1 MTSSPRSRARN
12 DTPVARILKSIG
24 ALLGSVLAMA
34 IWLDAAVVRAIHAR
48 LTAEC
53 SGVFDTISDVADAS
67 FYGIAALG
75 IYASGLLAL
84 SIPAAR
90 RWKDGCERWVRGS
103 LLMLLTLLTGG
114 FMTLIL
120 KHVVARARPFLL
132 LESGHYG
139 LAAPFAGAP
148 FNSFPSSHA
157 FTAFA
162 VAFVLAGLLPNW
174 RKCLLALASIPSIC
188 RVLALEHFPS
198 DVITSA
204 VIAAWCVGFWA
215 PRIFAPRSNWPLRRP
230 WHWRR
235 PPVPGAAE
243 PRR

>member
-1 MTSSPRSRARN
+1 MTSSPRDRTRD
-12 DTPVARILKSIG
+12 DTPAARILKSVG
-24 ALLGSVLAMA
+24 ALLGAVVAMA
-34 IWLDAAVVRAIHAR
+34 VWFDAAVVRFVHA
-48 LTAEC
+48 LVTAAS
-53 SGVFDTISDVADAS
+53 SGLFDTVSDVADAR
-67 FYGIAALG
+67 FYGLAALG

-84 SIPAAR
+84 SVPAAR
-90 RWKDGCERWVRGS
+90 HWKHGCERWVRAS

-114 FMTLIL
+114 FMTLVL

-132 LESGHYG
+132 LENGHYG
-139 LAAPFAGAP
+139 FAAPFAGAP

-162 VAFVLAGLLPNW
+162 VAFVLARLLPNW
-174 RKCLLALASIPSIC
+174 RKCLWALASIPSIC

-215 PRIFAPRSNWPLRRP
+215 PRIFAPRSKWPLRRP
-230 WHWRR
+230 WHWHRT
-235 PPVPGAAE
+235 PVPSTAE
-243 PRR
+243 PMR

>member
-1 MTSSPRSRARN
+1 MTSSPGDSGRN
-12 DTPVARILKSIG
+12 DTSAACFLKSIG
-24 ALLGSVLAMA
+24 ALLGGGVAMA
-34 IWLDAAVVRAIHAR
+34 VWLDAAVIRVIHAH
-48 LTAEC
+48 LTAER
-53 SGVFDTISDVADAS
+53 SDLFDTVSDVADAR

-84 SIPAAR
+84 SVPALR
-90 RWKDGCERWVRGS
+90 HWKHRCEHWVRAS

-114 FMTLIL
+114 FLTLVL

-132 LESGHYG
+132 LENGQYG
-139 LAAPFAGAP
+139 FAAPFAGAP

-162 VAFVLAGLLPNW
+162 VAFVLADLFPNW
-174 RKCLLALASIPSIC
+174 RKCLLAVAAIPSTC

-204 VIAAWCVGFWA
+204 VIAAWCEGFWA
-215 PRIFAPRSNWPLRRP
+215 SRIFAPRSNWPLRRP
-230 WHWRR
+230 WHWRSA
-235 PPVPGAAE
+235 PAPE
-243 PRR
+243 QRR